1 MKIIFL
7 GAPGCGKGTQA
18 RKLSEK
24 YSIKTLSTGD
34 LLRSEIK
41 NNSKIGIEA
50 QKYIEQGNLVPDQ
63 VINNIVANN
72 ILNLDRFILD
82 GYPRTIDQA
91 ESLNNVLL
99 DHNQKID
106 SVIYFI
112 ANNDILIK
120 RICGRFSCKNCN
132 AIYNK
137 YFKKTK
143 KDNIC
148 DQCGSSDFEVRK
160 DDNEETLKQRLKIFN
175 DQNDKLINYYQKNN
189 LIYSIDALKNE
200 GFIFEN
206 LVNYLDKLN

>member
-41 NNSKIGIEA
+41 NNSNIGIEA
-50 QKYIEQGNLVPDQ
+50 KKYIEQGNLVPDQ
-63 VINNIVANN
+63 VINNIVAIN
-72 ILNLDRFILD
+72 IINLDSFILD
-82 GYPRTIDQA
+82 GYPRTIEQA
-91 ESLNNVLL
+91 INLNNILL
-99 DHNQKID
+99 ANNKKID
-106 SVIYFI
+106 CVIYFT
-112 ANNDILIK
+112 ASDDVLIK

-148 DQCGSSDFEVRK
+148 DQCGSTDFEIRQ
-160 DDNEETLKQRLKIFN
+160 DDNEETIKHRLQVFK

-189 LIYSIDALKNE
+189 LIYSLDALKNE

-206 LVNYLDKLN
+206 LVSYLDKLN

>member
-41 NNSKIGIEA
+41 NNSNIGIEA
-50 QKYIEQGNLVPDQ
+50 KKYIEQGNLVPDQ
-63 VINNIVANN
+63 VINDIVAIN
-72 ILNLDRFILD
+72 IINLDSFILD
-82 GYPRTIDQA
+82 GYPRTIEQA
-91 ESLNNVLL
+91 INLNNILL
-99 DHNQKID
+99 AKDKKID
-106 SVIYFI
+106 CVIYFT
-112 ANNDILIK
+112 ASDDVLIK

-148 DQCGSSDFEVRK
+148 DQCGSTDFEIRQ
-160 DDNEETLKQRLKIFN
+160 DDNEETIKHRLKVFK

-189 LIYSIDALKNE
+189 LIYSLDALKNE

-206 LVNYLDKLN
+206 LVSYLDKLN